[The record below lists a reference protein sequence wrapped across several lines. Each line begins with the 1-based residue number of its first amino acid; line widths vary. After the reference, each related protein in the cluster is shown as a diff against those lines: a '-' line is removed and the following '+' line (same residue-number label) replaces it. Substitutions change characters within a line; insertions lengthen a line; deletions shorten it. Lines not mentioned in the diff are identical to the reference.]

1 MTCEEVK
8 ALLTDYLDKTLD
20 TATTTRVATHL
31 ISCAPCGA
39 LAGDLTDCIRE
50 ISALPTLDPPLGF
63 AQRVMAHVRE
73 LEPKRPL
80 WQRLLSPLTAKI
92 PLPATAAVMIGI
104 LGLFLYQRDDNLKYN
119 DRRETT
125 VPPATAPKE
134 QVTQQEIKTP
144 LVVAEQ
150 KQTKAEKPNLNTT
163 QVQRARETAEPKV
176 PARSQIDTTTKS
188 APPASDAGF
197 EESRAF
203 RRAPIPVQE
212 TSSSSDTGRFGGA
225 MGFGPPMPVLESLR
239 QSGQRPEPF
248 ALERVLPL
256 GQRIADYEYIVRRRP
271 AQRRVTED
279 SVDFSKSVGD
289 ELAARPAAPA
299 STAPRIESIAEIR
312 FYNVAPEHFE
322 FFKKELASEAIVE
335 SESKA
340 TAKEKDS
347 ARFDRNL
354 LIKVTIL
361 PATSPESDAPSR

>member
-31 ISCAPCGA
+31 ISCPPCGA

-50 ISALPTLDPPLGF
+50 ISALPTLDAPLGF

-73 LEPKRPL
+73 LEPKRPV
-80 WQRLLSPLTAKI
+80 WQRLFSPWTAKI

-104 LGLFLYQRDDNLKYN
+104 LGLFLYQREDNLRYK
-119 DRRETT
+119 DRHETT
-125 VPPATAPKE
+125 AQTTALKE
-134 QVTQQEIKTP
+134 EESKTP
-144 LVVAEQ
+144 PVVVGQ
-150 KQTKAEKPNLNTT
+150 KQSKAEKPTFNSA
-163 QVQRARETAEPKV
+163 QVEQAREAAEPKA
-176 PARSQIDTTTKS
+176 PARSQTDTTTKS
-188 APPASDAGF
+188 APTAPDAGF
-197 EESRAF
+197 EETRAF
-203 RRAPIPVQE
+203 RRAPIQVQE
-212 TSSSSDTGRFGGA
+212 TSSSNDRLGSA

-239 QSGQRPEPF
+239 QSAQRPEPL

-256 GQRIADYEYIVRRRP
+256 GQRIADYEFVVRRRP
-271 AQRRVTED
+271 VQRRVTED
-279 SVDFSKSVGD
+279 SVAFSKSVD
-289 ELAARPAAPA
+289 EELAAHPAAPA
-299 STAPRIESIAEIR
+299 VPRIESIAEIR

-347 ARFDRNL
+347 SRFDRNFL
-354 LIKVTIL
+354 VKVTIL
-361 PATSPESDAPSR
+361 PAASPESAAPSR